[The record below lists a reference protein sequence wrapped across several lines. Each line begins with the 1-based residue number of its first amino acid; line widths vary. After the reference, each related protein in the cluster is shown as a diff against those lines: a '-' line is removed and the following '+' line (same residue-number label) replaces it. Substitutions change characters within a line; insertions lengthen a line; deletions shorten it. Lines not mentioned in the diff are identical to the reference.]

1 MYVCYPCDEMVAW
14 EKSNLCSSHLLVHI
28 LIWSQSLSYYPQ
40 LIDEYWTVGWALP
53 PSYAP
58 SSPDRLELD
67 GWGTM
72 WAGLDEAVLGWEWEN
87 NPGRHMDLLLRD
99 MGRETPT
106 VVLHA
111 RLPGQGR
118 SASVL
123 QRVSWMRVWWSQRG
137 KKTDAAVLLLLF
149 IATCQVGLGWKCWD
163 IRWKWRD
170 MLLEDTTS
178 LGVYIL

>member
-1 MYVCYPCDEMVAW
+1 MSKIIQQMNLKKKMELKMYVCYPCDEMVAW
-14 EKSNLCSSHLLVHI
+14 EKSNLCLSHLLMYI

-72 WAGLDEAVLGWEWEN
+72 WAGLDEAVPVWEN
-87 NPGRHMDLLLRD
+87 NPGRYMDLLLRD

-106 VVLHA
+106 VVLHVRCLGKEGVQACCKRFHGCAFNGA
-111 RLPGQGR
+111 REE
-118 SASVL
+118 
-123 QRVSWMRVWWSQRG
+123 
-137 KKTDAAVLLLLF
+137 KKLMLLF
-149 IATCQVGLGWKCWD
+149 SCGFL
-163 IRWKWRD
+163 
-170 MLLEDTTS
+170 
-178 LGVYIL
+178 